1 MTHSPFGALTPTRDA
16 QPFRGQDGRGPVC
29 TRPIPL
35 RPRAFRP
42 ERLSRFTPG
51 LQGFGGRYEG
61 ATRGSVWSPGVAH
74 TATLGGLFSFCAV
87 GGGAWRRGTLHGTE
101 ARKATGRGR
110 GLSGVSAPALQG
122 AHQAGPGSVCG
133 AAPRPAASLLAS
145 SAGAAPRD
153 QAPDIQRAGRDR
165 PETRP
170 DLARAP
176 LSRRK
181 QQSVCDPRAGGR
193 EDPPRR
199 AWASLAR
206 GRQWHVWPKRELWT
220 GAGPEEVGI
229 AGRRGTAPRCGPL
242 LCLPRRWTVLWGT
255 GGGASSQAHDRGAL
269 PSPGVLATLAPGA
282 ALRPLAR
289 WGRGYPSPFL
299 PLRKQRPQFPARR
312 PSHPRPACA
321 AGCALPGCS
330 RVLGPRA
337 GLPSPRPAACAALQG
352 ARGAGW
358 GAAVGFGRD
367 QGELGAPR
375 VQGDGGLFSRSPG
388 RRRPGA
394 LPGSAV
400 PPALRLS
407 GLRP

>member
-1 MTHSPFGALTPTRDA
+1 MTHSPFGALTPNARCAAVSWPGWAGAGVHQADPSPASRLPSGTTVPFHARPPGFRWQIRRRHSRLCVEPRRCSHRD
-16 QPFRGQDGRGPVC
+16 PRGAVFVLCRRRRGLAPWDPA
-29 TRPIPL
+29 RDRGAESH
-35 RPRAFRP
+35 RPRTGQEWGVRP
-42 ERLSRFTPG
+42 CLAGRAPGRPRLGVRCGPAHGGFPPRFLSRG
-51 LQGFGGRYEG
+51 
-61 ATRGSVWSPGVAH
+61 
-74 TATLGGLFSFCAV
+74 C
-87 GGGAWRRGTLHGTE
+87 
-101 ARKATGRGR
+101 
-110 GLSGVSAPALQG
+110 
-122 AHQAGPGSVCG
+122 
-133 AAPRPAASLLAS
+133 
-145 SAGAAPRD
+145 PRD

-176 LSRRK
+176 LSGRK

-199 AWASLAR
+199 AWAPLAR

-269 PSPGVLATLAPGA
+269 PSPRVLATLAPGA

-337 GLPSPRPAACAALQG
+337 GLPSPQPAACAALQG
-352 ARGAGW
+352 SRGAGW

-375 VQGDGGLFSRSPG
+375 VQGDGGPFSRSPG